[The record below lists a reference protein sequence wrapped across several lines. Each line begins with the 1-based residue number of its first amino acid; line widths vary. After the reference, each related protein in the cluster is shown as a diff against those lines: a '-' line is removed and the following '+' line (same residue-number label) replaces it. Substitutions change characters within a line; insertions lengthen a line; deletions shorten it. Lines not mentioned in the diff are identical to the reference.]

1 MAPPGRQRSRR
12 RPAAFMGLV
21 ESRKQQSCDIAARQV
36 AVARLTRPTDRS
48 FKNQRESLRATR
60 NEAAALVPLS
70 RRLEQDLLSLVCEK
84 KRDDQASGR
93 ERFSSPV
100 RSRQKGGNSRER
112 RDSGDQQERR
122 RRRKG
127 SLPRRRIKSSSPSSS
142 SSSDRSRRERRRRP
156 RRRSRR
162 SVSPE
167 ERAAPVRA
175 PPSAAPAARASF
187 RRNASQFT
195 TPTAARTADV
205 IRSGSGSPDRRQ
217 LKTDNDEK
225 REQRILAQ
233 SLSQLHN
240 ALDSKRR
247 QQFSGKSVLAD
258 VRRYCQDVAHQAQSE
273 ESLSGDVASPS
284 SQQQEHT
291 MSEAECVPDPDFVVD
306 APPVEDEVLVMELS
320 SESQTASPA
329 SSLLPDSPRED
340 EQPPFYE
347 EGEEEEQHLD
357 RRLERREED
366 VEEAATI
373 GGAELWQRGG
383 LPGTSASA
391 FLVPWNRPAARQAG
405 PHLAASPVPCV
416 PSASCSLSD
425 GFPKPGAG
433 TTTDWRRAARLP
445 PPVARPAQ
453 HSYSWRGE
461 LYPMPTTPAP
471 SRPFMPPW
479 SGPSPPL
486 FSTPMFPS
494 ALREPIPLPRP
505 PLPPPAIWERPAE
518 EFITEFTPAEGRPAR
533 RCFSPTPD
541 HATYFSRPNEQQRAY
556 LPTPRPT
563 YTMSRGDQAVRHYR
577 MEGFWRL
584 SGRRMF

>member
-21 ESRKQQSCDIAARQV
+21 ESRKQQSCEIAARQV

-100 RSRQKGGNSRER
+100 RSRQKGGSSRER
-112 RDSGDQQERR
+112 RDSGDQQGRRR
-122 RRRKG
+122 RRRKD

-142 SSSDRSRRERRRRP
+142 SSSDRSRGERRRRP

-205 IRSGSGSPDRRQ
+205 IRSGSGSPGRRQ
-217 LKTDNDEK
+217 SKTDNDEK

-258 VRRYCQDVAHQAQSE
+258 VRSYCQDVARQAQSE

-284 SQQQEHT
+284 SQQQEHA

-320 SESQTASPA
+320 SESQIGRTNNRRSARKQQKKKSTSTDDWNGGKKTSRKPRPSA
-329 SSLLPDSPRED
+329 APSSGS
-340 EQPPFYE
+340 
-347 EGEEEEQHLD
+347 
-357 RRLERREED
+357 
-366 VEEAATI
+366 EAASR
-373 GGAELWQRGG
+373 APQPRRFWCRGTG
-383 LPGTSASA
+383 PQPGR
-391 FLVPWNRPAARQAG
+391 LVR
-405 PHLAASPVPCV
+405 
-416 PSASCSLSD
+416 
-425 GFPKPGAG
+425 
-433 TTTDWRRAARLP
+433 
-445 PPVARPAQ
+445 
-453 HSYSWRGE
+453 
-461 LYPMPTTPAP
+461 
-471 SRPFMPPW
+471 
-479 SGPSPPL
+479 
-486 FSTPMFPS
+486 
-494 ALREPIPLPRP
+494 I
-505 PLPPPAIWERPAE
+505 
-518 EFITEFTPAEGRPAR
+518 
-533 RCFSPTPD
+533 
-541 HATYFSRPNEQQRAY
+541 
-556 LPTPRPT
+556 
-563 YTMSRGDQAVRHYR
+563 
-577 MEGFWRL
+577 
-584 SGRRMF
+584 